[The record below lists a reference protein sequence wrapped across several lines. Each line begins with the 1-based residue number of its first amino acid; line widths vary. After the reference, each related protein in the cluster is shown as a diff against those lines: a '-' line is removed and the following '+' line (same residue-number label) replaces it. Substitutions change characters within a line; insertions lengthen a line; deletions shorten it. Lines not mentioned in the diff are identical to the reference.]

1 MALPE
6 ADAAN
11 IPKFDAVL
19 HTNWTSLATNLRK
32 QQTFGQA
39 SQRNLNATAEC
50 AFAHRLEDY
59 ADRVIKERPNL
70 FPFIDIDFPVISE
83 IQTSLNHTLDFSHG
97 F

>member
-11 IPKFDAVL
+11 VPRFEADL
-19 HTNWTSLATNLRK
+19 HTNWKSLATNLRN
-32 QQTFGQA
+32 QQTFGQP

-59 ADRVIKERPNL
+59 ADRVMKRIPSIFNFFNWL
-70 FPFIDIDFPVISE
+70 FFIAE
-83 IQTSLNHTLDFSHG
+83 IQTPVNHTLDISHG

>member
-39 SQRNLNATAEC
+39 SQRNRNATAEC

-59 ADRVIKERPNL
+59 ADRVIKQKPNL
-70 FPFIDIDFPVISE
+70 IPFDIDCPVISE
-83 IQTSLNHTLDFSHG
+83 IQTSLDHSLDFSHG
-97 F
+97 I